1 MQIKFSNALL
11 KHISVLFSIA
21 LFAGNTYAKTTAETT
36 AKGVLWEVKSATNT
50 AYLFGSIHLA
60 KASFYPLPEKVQ
72 KAYKQADTLAVELDG
87 TDSEAAV
94 KALPLLKYAA
104 PDKLQNHLQPATW
117 ESLQK
122 MTGPAAERFQ
132 PLKPAMVA
140 TGLLVGTFARQGYDP
155 AQGVDIHFIN
165 RAKKDKKSIVEL
177 ETMEYQAQILGGLS
191 DEEGDA
197 MLSQTLE
204 SLSTGEAIRDTNQ
217 LIAAWKDGNAEKV
230 VSMLQA
236 EANKNPGSKKIM
248 ERLLDERNPAMADK
262 IVELMAAGKHVLV
275 VVGAG
280 HIAGTNS
287 ISDLLKQRGLQVR
300 QIK

>member
-1 MQIKFSNALL
+1 MSNAFL
-11 KHISVLFSIA
+11 KHASVLFSLV
-21 LFAGNTYAKTTAETT
+21 LFACHAHAKTVADAP

-60 KASFYPLPEKVQ
+60 KASFYPLPQKVQ
-72 KAYKQADTLAVELDG
+72 KAYQQADTVAVELDA
-87 TDSEAAV
+87 TNREAVV
-94 KALPLLKYAA
+94 KAMPLLTYAT

-117 ESLQK
+117 QTLQK

-155 AQGVDIHFIN
+155 VQGIDIHFIV

-204 SLSTGEAIRDTNQ
+204 SLSNGEAIRDTNQ

-248 ERLLDERNPAMADK
+248 ERLLDDRNLAM
-262 IVELMAAGKHVLV
+262 L
-275 VVGAG
+275 
-280 HIAGTNS
+280 
-287 ISDLLKQRGLQVR
+287 
-300 QIK
+300 IKSSN

>member
-1 MQIKFSNALL
+1 MRLQISNVFL
-11 KHISVLFSIA
+11 KHASVLFSIA
-21 LFAGNTYAKTTAETT
+21 LFACHTHAKTVAEAP

-60 KASFYPLPEKVQ
+60 KASFYPLPQKVQ
-72 KAYKQADTLAVELDG
+72 KAYQQADTIAVELDA
-87 TDSEAAV
+87 TNRDAVV
-94 KALPLLKYAA
+94 KAMPLLTYAS

-117 ESLQK
+117 ETLQK
-122 MTGPAAERFQ
+122 VTGPAAERFQ

-155 AQGVDIHFIN
+155 VQGIDIHFIV

-204 SLSTGEAIRDTNQ
+204 SLNNGEAIRDTNQ
-217 LIAAWKDGNAEKV
+217 LIAAWKDGSAEKV

-248 ERLLDERNPAMADK
+248 ERLLDDRNPAMADK
-262 IVELMAAGKHVLV
+262 IFELMAAGKHVLV